1 MNELHNYFEI
11 VKIRA
16 LTQKML
22 IEQAIFFQSPLR
34 QIFKRKFPRLVSFY
48 RYFKQ
53 RKLVQ
58 SNTPNTNRLSE
69 NSFILLKDPLY
80 EYSWIITQQ
89 NSSAGNVIH
98 TKTGNSKVIFIHA
111 YYEDESETIFTL
123 AKKHLDTDV
132 IVTTS
137 KKSIYDRLSKE
148 ASPNW
153 VILYTP
159 NLGRDI
165 LPFLLAISFI
175 DCSAY
180 TYFVKVHS
188 KRSGHLGGDGAA
200 WYYEN
205 IYSLL
210 GDPYITNK
218 LYTKVA
224 PESLLL
230 VGITVLSLTD
240 HWENNHLWLEYLINN
255 QNMDTRFIPGTMF
268 LGTRK
273 FLDLLKMQNLHLYQ
287 YEPEIGQLDGCLGHA
302 LERYF
307 GYIIAYFGGEI
318 FTLEALINR
327 TEKD

>member
-1 MNELHNYFEI
+1 VNELRNYFEI
-11 VKIRA
+11 VKTRA
-16 LTQKML
+16 LIQKIL
-22 IEQAIFFQSPLR
+22 IDQTIFFQSPLL
-34 QIFKRKFPRLVSFY
+34 QILKRKFPRFALYY
-48 RYFKQ
+48 RYFK
-53 RKLVQ
+53 RKKLVI
-58 SNTPNTNRLSE
+58 SNPPNVNRLSVE
-69 NSFILLKDPLY
+69 SFSLLKDPSC
-80 EYSWIITQQ
+80 ECSWTITQQ

-111 YYEDESETIFTL
+111 YYEEESETIFTL

-165 LPFLLAISFI
+165 LPFLLSISFI

-210 GDPYITNK
+210 GNPYVTNK
-218 LYTKVA
+218 LYTNVP

-230 VGITVLSLTD
+230 VGTTVLSLTD
-240 HWENNHLWLEYLINN
+240 HWENNRLWLEYLINN
-255 QNMDTRFIPGTMF
+255 TNIDAHFIPGTMF

-318 FTLEALINR
+318 LTLEALINR